1 MKSFKTFISDM
12 NNDGNTPSNLNE
24 SSLSRLWKK
33 YQDSDSGT
41 ITAFRGEY
49 SKKENLAR
57 NAELKAALLGAGYSV
72 TSVDDVYIENYG
84 SANEKPV
91 KEKSFIVY
99 LTTRK
104 QAN

>member
-57 NAELKAALLGAGYSV
+57 SSSSRRWVFCHFCRWCLY
-72 TSVDDVYIENYG
+72 
-84 SANEKPV
+84 
-91 KEKSFIVY
+91 
-99 LTTRK
+99 
-104 QAN
+104 